1 MSNSMD
7 EMLIPPNAKRGR
19 NSETETEIEDNKDR
33 LSDLHDCILL
43 HILSFLSAKYAV
55 RTCMLSKRWK
65 DLWKRLPNL
74 ILLSSDFDTFKFFTK
89 FVSTILT
96 RRDGK
101 TALHT
106 LEFERVGSIQSPLIK
121 RIVNY
126 AVSRNVQRLGIDVE
140 FDMQHLLPCIFTC
153 HTLTSLKLI
162 VYPKGYS
169 RGSTLLP
176 ESLNLP
182 ALTTLHLGK
191 FTFCSSGN
199 NRADPF
205 SAFKRLKSLII
216 DRCDLK
222 DAETLYISSLTL
234 VSLALLD
241 PPSQTFYKVELSTPC
256 LHRLACTGSPSLYLD
271 DSGLSSVQEV
281 DIDIDMYSYSPVPP
295 LILLCWLQGF
305 VNVRSLTVSTNT
317 LQVLSL
323 VPGLLKYK
331 LPSLTNMK
339 RLKIKREP
347 LSEDLKMIK
356 IVMIN
361 REREATESR
370 KEAAKLRKEAD
381 LLWKNRRTLTAPLPD
396 GIVDFLIQNS
406 PSAEVEIID
415 CLC

>member
-7 EMLIPPNAKRGR
+7 EMLIPPDAKRGR
-19 NSETETEIEDNKDR
+19 KTEAEIEDNIDR

-43 HILSFLSAKYAV
+43 HILSFLKAKYAV

-65 DLWKRLPNL
+65 NLWKCLPSL
-74 ILLSSDFDTFKFFTK
+74 TLHSSDFDTFTFFTK

-96 RRDGK
+96 RHDGK
-101 TALHT
+101 TALQA
-106 LEFERVGSIQSPLIK
+106 LDFERPGLVQSPLIK

-126 AVSRNVQRLGIDVE
+126 AVSRNVHRLGLCVKC
-140 FDMQHLLPCIFTC
+140 DMQHLLPCIFTC

-169 RGSTLLP
+169 SDLTLFP
-176 ESLNLP
+176 KSLNLP
-182 ALTTLHLGK
+182 ALTTLHLWK

-199 NRADPF
+199 DRCDPF

-216 DRCDLK
+216 DRCNLK
-222 DAETLYISSLTL
+222 DAQTLYISSMTL

-241 PPSQTFYKVELSTPC
+241 PPSQTFYNVELSTPC
-256 LHRLACTGSPSLYLD
+256 LHRLACTGSPTLHLGGS
-271 DSGLSSVQEV
+271 SLSSVQEV
-281 DIDIDMYSYSPVPP
+281 DIDADVYSYSPVPP
-295 LILLCWLQGF
+295 LNLLSWLQDL
-305 VNVRSLTVSTNT
+305 VNIRSLTVSTNT
-317 LQVLSL
+317 LQVLFL
-323 VPGLLKYK
+323 VPGLLKFK
-331 LPSLTNMK
+331 FPSLANMK

-347 LSEDLKMIK
+347 LSEELKMIK

-361 REREATESR
+361 SEREAT
-370 KEAAKLRKEAD
+370 KLRKEAD
-381 LLWKNRRTLTAPLPD
+381 LLWKTRRALTAPLPD

-415 CLC
+415 RVW